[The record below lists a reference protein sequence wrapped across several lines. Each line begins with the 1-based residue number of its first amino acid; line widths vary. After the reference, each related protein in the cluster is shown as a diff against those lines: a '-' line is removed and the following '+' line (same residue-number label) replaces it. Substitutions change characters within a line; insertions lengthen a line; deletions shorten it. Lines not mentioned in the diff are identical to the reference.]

1 MYATAKFAV
10 VLPTFGVSFASRGAR
25 GLVCTVQEGARLVEP
40 RATRGT
46 RGTRGARGLA
56 GGEGTRRELKSGR
69 LRSPGYFA
77 RFCFNFGF
85 LGSSGGL
92 ETLRSEFFD
101 IPVAESPLENFP
113 PYSPHASRH

>member
-25 GLVCTVQEGARLVEP
+25 GLVCTVQEGTRLVEP
-40 RATRGT
+40 RGARGT
-46 RGTRGARGLA
+46 RGWA

-85 LGSSGGL
+85 LGSSVL
-92 ETLRSEFFD
+92 SETLRSDFFS
-101 IPVAESPLENFP
+101 E
-113 PYSPHASRH
+113 YSPHASGH